1 MQSLCWLAFSSHPSV
16 GDRSLVQ
23 RQCRERSRISSGAV
37 VNGADV
43 VARNL
48 DTGVERSV
56 KSDSA
61 GKYVL
66 TQLPPGTFRVE
77 VKARGFKN
85 VLRSRVELP
94 IGVTTTLDIQL
105 EVGGAT
111 ETVEVAA
118 EASTVNSTDASMGTP
133 ITGIELRSLPSLDLN
148 PAGLL
153 SLQGGVAFIPT
164 HSDQPGGYGGVSEFD
179 GRSGAVNGA
188 RSDQTNITLDGVDC
202 NDPIKGYAFTCAVR
216 VTQSSLAEFR
226 TTTTNYGAD
235 SGGRSSAAQVN

>member
-1 MQSLCWLAFSSHPSV
+1 MRSGSIVITLLVCVFLTFASLGLAQVAGTAAMSGSIT
-16 GDRSLVQ
+16 D
-23 RQCRERSRISSGAV
+23 SSGAV
-37 VNGADV
+37 VNGADI

-48 DTGVERSV
+48 DTGAERSV

-66 TQLPPGTFRVE
+66 TQLPPGAFRVE

-133 ITGIELRSLPSLDLN
+133 ITGVELRSLPSLDLN

-179 GRSGAVNGA
+179 GRS
-188 RSDQTNITLDGVDC
+188 
-202 NDPIKGYAFTCAVR
+202 
-216 VTQSSLAEFR
+216 
-226 TTTTNYGAD
+226 
-235 SGGRSSAAQVN
+235 